1 MYSLKRYQGV
11 RIVLI
16 FNDFLYFQRWGET
29 FYIPRTLNGRDIYKQ
44 RNRYENSGK
53 LYKSIYW
60 IQTKYMKMNSCKPG
74 IYIL

>member
-29 FYIPRTLNGRDIYKQ
+29 FYIPTTFNGRETYTNKEIEIKIV
-44 RNRYENSGK
+44 EN
-53 LYKSIYW
+53 YI
-60 IQTKYMKMNSCKPG
+60 KYLLDTDQINKNE
-74 IYIL
+74 

>member
-29 FYIPRTLNGRDIYKQ
+29 FYIPRTFNSRETN
-44 RNRYENSGK
+44 RNENSGK